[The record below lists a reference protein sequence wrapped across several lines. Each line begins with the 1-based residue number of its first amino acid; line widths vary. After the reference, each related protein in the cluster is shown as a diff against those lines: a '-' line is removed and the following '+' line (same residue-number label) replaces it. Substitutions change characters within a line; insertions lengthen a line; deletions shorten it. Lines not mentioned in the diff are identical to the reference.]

1 MKTNSAP
8 TTPIIPN
15 RSRGPRRK
23 WRLCAGIALMALPAW
38 GGLDLRSTLLP
49 GDVNIRLLN
58 IARNGSD
65 IAVTFDA
72 TQGATYRLERKVSL
86 IGAAWQSIP
95 GVNDLT
101 ATSNGPALIIDPGA
115 VSLGKA
121 FYRVQDTVCDSG
133 LPSNSSDGLQ
143 YAAAMELCQTTTESG
158 PDYGVISAT
167 FTLPSGTGVPDA
179 RSRAIRPA
187 FGTNNIPRAGNAM
200 VVFSTGA
207 AAATGQTNPSFFA
220 FQPGLNTGTSSAAPA
235 DWLAANGGTFPTTPG
250 CPAAGSTTANN
261 PVMLKL
267 RIRVPGGAHS
277 FKVSAKFFS
286 AEYAEYVC
294 SPFNDV
300 FVVLLDSA
308 YTGTP
313 ANPADKNLA
322 TYTAPSGARYPLGV
336 NLARDNTGLFT
347 QCING
352 ATGCA
357 GGNPGTTNSC
367 VSTGGL
373 TGTGMDTADP
383 GNCNSS
389 SRIGGGTDWLAIRG
403 NVIPGEIIELRF
415 ALWDTSDGLYDSV
428 VLLDNFAWSPNTVTP
443 GTSLE

>member
-1 MKTNSAP
+1 
-8 TTPIIPN
+8 
-15 RSRGPRRK
+15 
-23 WRLCAGIALMALPAW
+23 MALPAW

-49 GDVNIRLLN
+49 GAVNIRLLN

-65 IAVTFDA
+65 IAVTFEA
-72 TQGATYRLERKVSL
+72 TQGTTYRLERKISL
-86 IGAAWQSIP
+86 TGAAWQSIP

-101 ATSNGPALIIDPGA
+101 ATNNGPAQIIDPGA
-115 VSLGKA
+115 VPLGKA
-121 FYRVQDTVCDSG
+121 FYRVRDTICDGG
-133 LPSNSSDGLQ
+133 LPSNSSDPLQ
-143 YAAAMELCQTTTESG
+143 YAAALDLCQTTTESG
-158 PDYGVISAT
+158 LDPGVISAT
-167 FTLPSGTGVPDA
+167 FTLPSGTGLPDA

-187 FGTNNIPRAGNAM
+187 FGTNNVPRAGNAM

-207 AAATGQTNPSFFA
+207 AAATGQVNPSFVA

-235 DWLAANGGTFPTTPG
+235 DWLAANGGTFPVAPD
-250 CPAAGSTTANN
+250 CPPASSTTANN

-267 RIRVPGGAHS
+267 RIRVPGDAHS
-277 FKVSAKFFS
+277 FKVSAKFFT

-294 SPFNDV
+294 SPFNDF

-308 YTGTP
+308 YAGTP

-322 TYTAPSGARYPLGV
+322 TYTAPGGGRYPLGV
-336 NLARDNTGLFT
+336 NLARDNTGLFK

-352 ATGCA
+352 TTGCA
-357 GGNPGTTNSC
+357 PGATAGTTSSC
-367 VSTGGL
+367 VSTSGL

-383 GNCNSS
+383 GNCNSN
-389 SRIGGGTDWLAIRG
+389 SRFGGGTDWLAIRG
-403 NVIPGEIIELRF
+403 NVLPGEIIELRF
-415 ALWDTSDGLYDSV
+415 ALWDTSDGFYDSV